1 MHIMHLKEIDLNLI
15 AVLEALLRERSVTRA
30 AHSLGLSQSATSHAL
45 NRLRRAFD
53 DPLFVKSGH
62 DMAPTPK
69 AELLQAAVVEVMA
82 TIRQRIL
89 KEAGFDPTV
98 AEREFTI
105 CITDIGELV
114 FVPTL
119 LKRLRREAPRCTLRT
134 LQVPAEQIEG
144 LLASG
149 DADLA
154 IGSYR
159 TAPDGLYKQ
168 RLFMHSFRTI
178 VHVGNKKIR
187 NRITMAQFER
197 TPQIV
202 VTLTGKGR
210 TAYDSV
216 LEEKSIRRHV
226 VLRTPHFLL
235 VPLLLEQNPDLIATV
250 PLELGN
256 VFSRL
261 GVVRSIA
268 PPVEL
273 PTFAINQYW
282 HPLAHHEPAIIWMRE
297 LIKQSFET
305 YPDIYQG
312 PVNGT

>member
-1 MHIMHLKEIDLNLI
+1 MHLKDLDLNLM
-15 AVLEALLRERSVTRA
+15 AVLEAMLRERNVTRA
-30 AHSLGLSQSATSHAL
+30 AHAVGLSQSATSHAL
-45 NRLRRAFD
+45 NRLRRTFD

-62 DMAPTPK
+62 AMAPTPK
-69 AELLQAAVVEVMA
+69 AEALQAAVADLMA
-82 TIRQRIL
+82 TVRQRIL
-89 KEAGFDPTV
+89 KEAGFDPRT

-105 CITDIGELV
+105 CITDMGELV

-119 LKRLRREAPRCTLRT
+119 LKRLRKEAPKCTLRT

-168 RLFMHSFRTI
+168 RLFMHSYVTI
-178 VHVGNKKIR
+178 VHTRNSRVR
-187 NRITMAQFER
+187 NRISLAQFER

-202 VTLTGKGR
+202 VTLTGRGR

-216 LEEKSIRRHV
+216 LEEKGIRRHV

-261 GVVRSIA
+261 GVVRSVA

-282 HPLAHHEPAIIWMRE
+282 HPLAHHEPEGIWLRE
-297 LIKQSFET
+297 LIKESFET
-305 YPDIYQG
+305 YPEIFQG
-312 PVNGT
+312 HD

>member
-1 MHIMHLKEIDLNLI
+1 MHLKDLDLNLI
-15 AVLEALLRERSVTRA
+15 AVLEAMLRERNVTRA
-30 AHSLGLSQSATSHAL
+30 AHAVGLSQSATSHAL
-45 NRLRRAFD
+45 NRLRQTFD

-62 DMAPTPK
+62 AMAPTPK
-69 AELLQAAVVEVMA
+69 AEALQAAVVDMMA
-82 TIRQRIL
+82 TVRQRIL
-89 KEAGFDPTV
+89 KEAGFDPRT

-105 CITDIGELV
+105 CITDMGELV

-119 LKRLRREAPRCTLRT
+119 LKRLRKEAPKCTLRT

-168 RLFMHSFRTI
+168 RLFMHSYVTI
-178 VHVGNKKIR
+178 VHAR
-187 NRITMAQFER
+187 NSRVKSRITLAQFER

-216 LEEKSIRRHV
+216 LEEKGIRRHV

-261 GVVRSIA
+261 GVVRSVA

-282 HPLAHHEPAIIWMRE
+282 HPLAHHESASIWLRE
-297 LIKQSFET
+297 LIKESFEA
-305 YPDIYQG
+305 YPEIFKGHD
-312 PVNGT
+312 

>member
-1 MHIMHLKEIDLNLI
+1 MHIMHLKDLDLNLM
-15 AVLEALLRERSVTRA
+15 AVLEALLRERNVTRA
-30 AHSLGLSQSATSHAL
+30 AHAVGLSQSATSHAL
-45 NRLRRAFD
+45 NRLRRTFD

-62 DMAPTPK
+62 AMAPTPK
-69 AELLQAAVVEVMA
+69 AEALQAAVADLMA
-82 TIRQRIL
+82 TVRQRIL
-89 KEAGFDPTV
+89 KEAGFDPRM

-105 CITDIGELV
+105 CITDMGELV

-119 LKRLRREAPRCTLRT
+119 LKRLRKEAPKCTLRT

-168 RLFMHSFRTI
+168 RLFMHSYVTI
-178 VHVGNKKIR
+178 VDARNSRIK
-187 NRITMAQFER
+187 NRITLAQFER

-202 VTLTGKGR
+202 VTLTGRGR

-216 LEEKSIRRHV
+216 LEEKGIRRHV

-261 GVVRSIA
+261 GVVRSVA
-268 PPVEL
+268 PPAEL

-282 HPLAHHEPAIIWMRE
+282 HPLAHHEPASIWLRE
-297 LIKQSFET
+297 LIKESFET
-305 YPDIYQG
+305 YPQIFQG
-312 PVNGT
+312 HD